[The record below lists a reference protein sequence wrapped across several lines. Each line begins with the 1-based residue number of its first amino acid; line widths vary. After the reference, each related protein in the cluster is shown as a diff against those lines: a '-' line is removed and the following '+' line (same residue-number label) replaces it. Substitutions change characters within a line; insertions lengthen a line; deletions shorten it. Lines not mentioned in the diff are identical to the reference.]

1 MNEYVIVFSS
11 SFYTA
16 AYARDRLLQAG
27 INTNLM
33 KTPAQLFGSCG
44 YGITLI
50 TNEEG
55 LERIKATLRQNQ
67 INWRAIFRLENER
80 GILRYRQYKKGPQAS

>member
-1 MNEYVIVFSS
+1 MSEYVIVFSS
-11 SFYTA
+11 SFYMA

-27 INTNLM
+27 IPTNLM

-44 YGITLI
+44 HGITLT
-50 TNEEG
+50 TNEAG
-55 LERIKATLRQNQ
+55 LEQIKAILRQNQ

-80 GILRYRQYKKGPQAS
+80 GILRYKAV

>member
-1 MNEYVIVFSS
+1 MSEYVIVFPSS
-11 SFYTA
+11 SFFMA
-16 AYARDRLLQAG
+16 AYARDRLQQAG
-27 INTNLM
+27 IPTTLM

-44 YGITLI
+44 HGITLI

-55 LERIKATLRQNQ
+55 IEHIKAVLRQNQ

-80 GILRYRQYKKGPQAS
+80 GILRYKAI

>member
-1 MNEYVIVFSS
+1 MSEYVIVFSS

-16 AYARDRLLQAG
+16 AYARDRLQHAG
-27 INTNLM
+27 INTSLM

-44 YGITLI
+44 YGISLT
-50 TNEEG
+50 TTSEG
-55 LERIKATLRQNQ
+55 IERIKATLRQNQ

-80 GILRYRQYKKGPQAS
+80 GILKYKEA

>member
-1 MNEYVIVFSS
+1 MKKRMRMSEYVIVFSS
-11 SFYTA
+11 SFYIA
-16 AYARDRLLQAG
+16 AYARDRLQQSG

-44 YGITLI
+44 YGISLT
-50 TNEEG
+50 TNAEG
-55 LERIKATLRQNQ
+55 IERIKATLRQNQ

-80 GILRYRQYKKGPQAS
+80 GILRYKEA